1 MKVSI
6 ISLLG
11 LLLTTACVYEGKPFK
26 ESKILA
32 GKTVSADT
40 LNLGRHTYLEY
51 CVQCHGVDG
60 KGDGP
65 ASIGL
70 LPPPRDFTQG
80 LYKFVWTNY
89 GDVPHDEDL
98 QRIIRHGLKG
108 TAMLHWDISDDRLTA
123 VTDYIK
129 TFAPEIWEGE
139 DKVVG
144 DKFEMPVDPYGP
156 EKKAEA
162 IERGRRVYHVDASCI
177 QCHRGYTTRDEI
189 KKWEGDFTA
198 SDLYQLKAQ
207 ETEFNYKALP
217 PDFTL
222 HALRSVTDT
231 HSLVQRLMY
240 GVHGSGMPGWKDVI
254 SDDDIWAVTYYVE
267 SLIDLK
273 GKPERRE
280 LLKTLNDQKK

>member
-32 GKTVSADT
+32 GTSVSAAT
-40 LNLGRHTYLEY
+40 LNEGYHTYLEY
-51 CVQCHGVDG
+51 CVQCHGVSG

-89 GDVPHDEDL
+89 GDLPHDEDL
-98 QRIIRHGLKG
+98 HRIIRHGLKG
-108 TAMLHWDISDDRLTA
+108 TAMLNWDISDERLAA
-123 VTDYIK
+123 VTHYIK
-129 TFAPEIWEGE
+129 TFAPEVWEGE

-144 DKFEMPVDPYGP
+144 TKFETPADPFGP

-162 IERGRRVYHVDASCI
+162 IERGKKVYHVDASCI
-177 QCHRGYTTRDEI
+177 QCHRGYETRADI
-189 KKWEGDFTA
+189 KKWGGDSTA
-198 SDLYQLKAQ
+198 ADLYQLKGQ
-207 ETEFNYKALP
+207 ESEFNYKALP

-222 HALRSVTDT
+222 HALRSVNDT
-231 HSLVQRLMY
+231 NSLVQRVMY
-240 GVHGSGMPGWKDVI
+240 GVHGSSMPGWKDII
-254 SDDDIWAVTYYVE
+254 SDEDIWAVTYYVE
-267 SLIDLK
+267 SLIELK
-273 GKPERRE
+273 GTPKRKE
-280 LLKTLNDQKK
+280 LLNTLNNQK